1 MLPSVRSETFRQG
14 VTWALVVL
22 VIYLLYQV
30 SKDFLVPLVWAAIL
44 AIFFFPVHKFFLR
57 KVESANLASLFSVT
71 AVAVLLIAP
80 LAWIV
85 PAFVAEAGSVIGRF
99 RTEELLPQA
108 TAWIERQF
116 VQLPLPLGTFE
127 DMVNKVGQEIG
138 GFLAA
143 QSARLAGNVAVF
155 LFHISVMLLTLFYM
169 FRDGSKLVN
178 FLKDISPLGGDYSE
192 RMRKEVSDLISV
204 TLSSGFVVSAVQ
216 GILGGLVF
224 WFLGMP
230 SPLFW
235 SVIIAFLAFLPIVG
249 PWLVWIPAAIGLVV
263 SGDVAGGIALAS
275 LGLVLISGADNVLRP
290 ILISGRSQLNG
301 LLVFIGVLGGI
312 STFGLLGIVLGPLV
326 MATAVGMLKGYQ
338 EGVREQQIESAEPK
352 EAAQLL

>member
-1 MLPSVRSETFRQG
+1 MLPSVRSQSFRQG
-14 VTWALVVL
+14 VTWGLAIL

-30 SKDFLVPLVWAAIL
+30 SKGFLVPLAWAAIL
-44 AIFFFPVHKFFLR
+44 TIFFFPVHKYFLG

-71 AVAVLLIAP
+71 AVGVLLIAP
-80 LAWIV
+80 LGWIV
-85 PAFVAEAGSVIGRF
+85 PAFAAEAASVIGRF

-108 TAWIERQF
+108 AAWIESQF
-116 VQLPLPLGTFE
+116 AQLPLPLGTFE
-127 DMVNKVGQEIG
+127 DMVNTVGQEIG

-155 LFHISVMLLTLFYM
+155 LFRIIVMLLTMFYL
-169 FRDGSKLVN
+169 FRDGSKLIN

-216 GILGGLVF
+216 GFLGGLVF

-235 SVIIAFLAFLPIVG
+235 GVIIAFLAFLPIVG
-249 PWLVWIPAAIGLVV
+249 PWLVWIPAAIG
-263 SGDVAGGIALAS
+263 SIINGDVANGIALAV

-290 ILISGRSQLNG
+290 MLIAGRSELNG
-301 LLVFIGVLGGI
+301 LLVFVGVLGGI
-312 STFGLLGIVLGPLV
+312 STFGLLGVVLGPLV

-338 EGVREQQIESAEPK
+338 ESVREQQAAPPAR
-352 EAAQLL
+352 EAA

>member
-1 MLPSVRSETFRQG
+1 MI
-14 VTWALVVL
+14 L

-30 SKDFLVPLVWAAIL
+30 SRSFLVPLTWAAIL
-44 AIFFFPVHKFFLR
+44 TIFFFPVHRYFLG

-85 PAFVAEAGSVIGRF
+85 PAFVSEAASVIGRF
-99 RTEELLPQA
+99 RAEELLPQA

-116 VQLPLPLGTFE
+116 VELPLPLGTFE

-138 GFLAA
+138 GVLAA

-155 LFHISVMLLTLFYM
+155 LFHVVVLLLTMFYL
-169 FRDGSKLVN
+169 FRDGPKLVN

-192 RMRKEVSDLISV
+192 RMRREVSDLISV

-216 GILGGLVF
+216 GLLGGLVF
-224 WFLGMP
+224 WFLGIP

-249 PWLVWIPAAIGLVV
+249 PWLVWIPAAVGLVI
-263 SGDVAGGIALAS
+263 SGDVANGMALAA
-275 LGLVLISGADNVLRP
+275 LGFVLISGADNVLRP
-290 ILISGRSQLNG
+290 MLIAGRSQLNG

-312 STFGLLGIVLGPLV
+312 SAFGLLGFVLGPLV

-338 EGVREQQIESAEPK
+338 ESVREQQAAPSAQ
-352 EAAQLL
+352 EAA

>member
-1 MLPSVRSETFRQG
+1 VLPSVRSQTFRHG
-14 VTWALVVL
+14 VTWGLVILVV
-22 VIYLLYQV
+22 YLLYQV
-30 SKDFLVPLVWAAIL
+30 SKGFLVPLAWAAIL
-44 AIFFFPVHKFFLR
+44 TIFFSPAHKYFLG
-57 KVESANLASLFSVT
+57 KVENANLASLFSVT

-80 LAWIV
+80 LGWIV

-108 TAWIERQF
+108 AAWIERQF
-116 VQLPLPLGTFE
+116 VQLPLQLGTFE

-143 QSARLAGNVAVF
+143 QSARLVGNVVVF
-155 LFHISVMLLTLFYM
+155 LFHIVVMLLTMFYL
-169 FRDGSKLVN
+169 FRDGSKLVD

-235 SVIIAFLAFLPIVG
+235 GVIIAFLAFLPIVG
-249 PWLVWIPAAIGLVV
+249 PWLVWIPAAIGSII
-263 SGDVAGGIALAS
+263 SGDVANGIALAA

-290 ILISGRSQLNG
+290 ILIAGRSQLNG
-301 LLVFIGVLGGI
+301 LLVFVGVLGGI
-312 STFGLLGIVLGPLV
+312 GSFGLLGVVLGPLV
-326 MATAVGMLKGYQ
+326 MATAVGMLKGYR
-338 EGVREQQIESAEPK
+338 ESAREQQMEPVAR
-352 EAAQLL
+352 EAA

>member
-1 MLPSVRSETFRQG
+1 MI
-14 VTWALVVL
+14 L

-30 SKDFLVPLVWAAIL
+30 SRSFLAPLAWAAIL
-44 AIFFFPVHKFFLR
+44 AIFFFPVHKYFLG
-57 KVESANLASLFSVT
+57 KVESANLAAFFSVT
-71 AVAVLLIAP
+71 AVGVLLIAP
-80 LAWIV
+80 LGWIV
-85 PAFVAEAGSVIGRF
+85 PAFAAEAASVIRQF

-127 DMVNKVGQEIG
+127 EMANRVGREIG

-143 QSARLAGNVAVF
+143 QSARLAGNVALF
-155 LFHISVMLLTLFYM
+155 LFHVIVMLLTMFYL
-169 FRDGSKLVN
+169 FRDGSKLIS

-216 GILGGLVF
+216 GTLGGLVF
-224 WFLGMP
+224 LFLGMP

-235 SVIIAFLAFLPIVG
+235 GVIIAFLAFLPIVG
-249 PWLVWIPAAIGLVV
+249 PWLVWIPAAIGSLIH
-263 SGDVAGGIALAS
+263 GDVANGIALAA

-290 ILISGRSQLNG
+290 MLIAGRSQLNG
-301 LLVFIGVLGGI
+301 LLVFVGVLGGI
-312 STFGLLGIVLGPLV
+312 S
-326 MATAVGMLKGYQ
+326 A
-338 EGVREQQIESAEPK
+338 
-352 EAAQLL
+352 

>member
-1 MLPSVRSETFRQG
+1 VLSSVKSQTFRQA
-14 VTWALVVL
+14 VTWSLVIL
-22 VIYLLYQV
+22 VIYLLFQV
-30 SKDFLVPLVWAAIL
+30 SKGFLVPLAWAAIL
-44 AIFFFPVHKFFLR
+44 AIFFFPVHKFFLG
-57 KVESANLASLFSVT
+57 KVENANLASLFSVL

-80 LAWIV
+80 MAWIV
-85 PAFVAEAGSVIGRF
+85 PAFVSEAGSVIGRF
-99 RTEELLPQA
+99 RTEELLPRA

-127 DMVNKVGQEIG
+127 NMVNKVGQELG

-143 QSARLAGNVAVF
+143 QSARLAGNVAIF

-169 FRDGSKLVN
+169 FRDGPKLVN

-192 RMRKEVSDLISV
+192 RMRKEVSDLVSV

-224 WFLGMP
+224 WLLGLP

-249 PWLVWIPAAIGLVV
+249 PWLVWIPAAIGLVI
-263 SGDVAGGIALAS
+263 SGDVANGIALAS

-290 ILISGRSQLNG
+290 ILISGRSELNG

-312 STFGLLGIVLGPLV
+312 SAFGLLGIVLGPLV

-338 EGVREQQIESAEPK
+338 ETVREQQMESAARE
-352 EAAQLL
+352 EAA